1 MFDDTPKSH
10 VYQAL
15 TPDVVLDALSDLG
28 LEVDGRLTGLSSYEN
43 RVYQV
48 MLDDNSSVV
57 AKFYRPE
64 RWTDAQILEEHS
76 FAAELMAEEVPLVG
90 PLVMLD
96 QTLHHANGFAFSVSP
111 RRGGRM
117 PELDDAE
124 VLEWIGRFIARI
136 HNVGAKQEFA
146 SRPTLN
152 VQTFAIESR
161 DWLIAHDTIP
171 LDQQNARPHPR
182 NFGTFPRVLGR
193 YVRERGVLELTDAVR
208 KMTSE
213 PARRLGITNRGQI
226 AVGMAADIVIFDP
239 VVVADCADFG
249 KKPEQPE
256 GINYVIVNG
265 NIVLNQG
272 VITEQRPGL
281 VLRHN

>member
-1 MFDDTPKSH
+1 
-10 VYQAL
+10 
-15 TPDVVLDALSDLG
+15 
-28 LEVDGRLTGLSSYEN
+28 
-43 RVYQV
+43 
-48 MLDDNSSVV
+48 
-57 AKFYRPE
+57 
-64 RWTDAQILEEHS
+64 
-76 FAAELMAEEVPLVG
+76 
-90 PLVMLD
+90 
-96 QTLHHANGFAFSVSP
+96 
-111 RRGGRM
+111 
-117 PELDDAE
+117 
-124 VLEWIGRFIARI
+124 
-136 HNVGAKQEFA
+136 
-146 SRPTLN
+146 
-152 VQTFAIESR
+152 
-161 DWLIAHDTIP
+161 
-171 LDQQNARPHPR
+171 
-182 NFGTFPRVLGR
+182 
-193 YVRERGVLELTDAVR
+193 VRERGVLELTDAVR